1 MVNWVVVVYF
11 HFTIFCSGAFLFF
24 IESQELFEQTLKGR
38 HIYIPQTER
47 QTWGSST
54 GIKAELLKRNQE
66 IVSKYTQGL
75 DVKTLSGM
83 YNLSEERIRG
93 IIAANKI
100 KRK

>member
-1 MVNWVVVVYF
+1 MSNKYINANEVLPKRLISEIQKYV
-11 HFTIFCSGAFLFF
+11 
-24 IESQELFEQTLKGR
+24 KGR
-38 HIYIPQTER
+38 HIYIPQTNR

-66 IVSKYTQGL
+66 IVSKYKQGL
-75 DVKTLSGM
+75 NVKSLSGM